1 MIREVSNLNSTE
13 SVELSR
19 EEWVKIQVD
28 MIRTLVRVFEKSG
41 LRYYAVG
48 GTLLGAVRHRGFIP

>member
-28 MIRTLVRVFEKSG
+28 MIRTLVRVFEKSE